1 MPARRGERHNKS
13 CAGRAICRNVCTA
26 NIWRIAKAI
35 LGLTVD
41 DEIIYLDNNATTQL
55 DPAVIEEMLP
65 FLTKYYGNPSSG
77 YAFAA
82 KARKAVDLARERLA
96 ALLGCEPPEIVF
108 TSGGTESNNTVINSA
123 LQFDPR
129 GKFATGRIRRGG
141 HVVTSAVEHS
151 AVLGPC
157 QHLAK
162 RGCEVTFLGVDRH
175 GNVDLAELEAAIRP
189 ETAFVSMMWANN
201 ETGVLFPVEKIAEI
215 CREKGVLFHTDAVQ
229 ATGKIPVRLRD
240 TPINFLSLS
249 AHKFYGPKGVGA
261 LYVNRRTRFYPL
273 IAGGG
278 QENERRG
285 GTENVAAIAGLGKAA
300 ERALEYLSEE
310 KTPVRSMR
318 DRFERAILETVS
330 GASINGAGAARVP
343 NTSSF
348 SFEGI
353 ESPAALLLLD
363 RHRICCSAGSACR
376 TGSQEASHVLRAMN
390 SDANSARRSLRFSFG
405 RFNTDAQIDRVIE
418 VVPKII
424 EKLRQMATPARAS
437 VVSSATTALPATP

>member
-1 MPARRGERHNKS
+1 MT
-13 CAGRAICRNVCTA
+13 AG
-26 NIWRIAKAI
+26 
-35 LGLTVD
+35 
-41 DEIIYLDNNATTQL
+41 DEIIYLDNNATTPL
-55 DPAVIEEMLP
+55 DPMVIEEMLP

-82 KARKAVDLARERLA
+82 RTRKAVDLARERLA
-96 ALLGCEPPEIVF
+96 ALLGCAPSEIVF
-108 TSGGTESNNTVINSA
+108 TSGGTESNNAVIHSA
-123 LQFDPR
+123 VAYSAVAAAKAGQFEPR
-129 GKFATGRIRRGG
+129 GK

-151 AVLGPC
+151 AVLHPC
-157 QHLAK
+157 QDLEK
-162 RGCEVTFLGVDRH
+162 RGCAVVFLGVDRD

-189 ETAFVSMMWANN
+189 ETAIVSVMWANN

-229 ATGKIPVRLRD
+229 AAGKISICLRD
-240 TPINFLSLS
+240 TAINFLSLS

-261 LYVNRRTRFYPL
+261 LYVNRRTRFHPL

-278 QENERRG
+278 QEDGRRG

-300 ERALEYLSEE
+300 ERAIEYLSEE
-310 KTPVRSMR
+310 KAPVRSMR
-318 DRFERAILETVS
+318 DRFEKAILETVS
-330 GASINGAGAARVP
+330 GASVNGAGAARVP

-363 RHRICCSAGSACR
+363 RYRICCSAGSACR

-390 SDANSARRSLRFSFG
+390 PSGDGARRSLRFSFG
-405 RFNTDAQIDRVIE
+405 RFDTDAQIDRVVE
-418 VVPKII
+418 VVPKVI

-437 VVSSATTALPATP
+437 VVSSCS